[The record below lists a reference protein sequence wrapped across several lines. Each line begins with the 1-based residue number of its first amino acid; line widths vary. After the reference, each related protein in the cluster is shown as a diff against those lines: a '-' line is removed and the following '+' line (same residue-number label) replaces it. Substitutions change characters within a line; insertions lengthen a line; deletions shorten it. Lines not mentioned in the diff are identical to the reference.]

1 MTSTD
6 SPSGAPAGAADGAG
20 PATGPSV
27 SVVICVYTE
36 DRWDDIVASVASV
49 REQSRPALEI
59 LVVVDHNPA
68 LLRRLAKQ
76 FGDDGCAGDGVR
88 VLANAGPRGLSAGRN
103 TGIAASSGEVI
114 AFLDDD
120 AVAERDWLRHF
131 AEAYADPR
139 VMAVGGRTR
148 PVWASRRRP
157 AWFPE
162 ELDWAVGCTYRGLP
176 PGRVR
181 VRNVLGGNASFR
193 RSAFELAGGFASGIG
208 RDGNRLPLG
217 CEETE
222 LCIRLTRAVPGAVL
236 LIDDRSVIHHRVPA
250 ARERFGYLWT
260 RSYAEGLS
268 KALVTRSV
276 GAQKGLASERRY
288 TTRVLPAGVARG
300 LRDAL
305 LGRPGG
311 AGRAGAIVA
320 GLTAA
325 TCGYAVGTLRAR
337 RSGGRYAV
345 AAAGEPAGLRPAKEA
360 GA

>member
-1 MTSTD
+1 M
-6 SPSGAPAGAADGAG
+6 
-20 PATGPSV
+20 
-27 SVVICVYTE
+27 VICVYTE
-36 DRWDDIVASVASV
+36 DRWGDILAAVASV

-68 LLRRLAKQ
+68 LLRRLAKH

-103 TGIAASSGEVI
+103 TGIEASSGEIV

-148 PVWASRRRP
+148 PVWESRRRP
-157 AWFPE
+157 VWFPE
-162 ELDWAVGCTYRGLP
+162 EFDWAVGCTYRGLP

-193 RSAFELAGGFASGIG
+193 RSAFELVGGFADGIG
-208 RDGNRLPLG
+208 RDGHRLPLG
-217 CEETE
+217 GEETE
-222 LCIRLTRAVPGAVL
+222 LCIRLTRALPEAVL

-250 ARERFGYLWT
+250 ARERFRYLWT

-268 KALVTRSV
+268 KALVSRSV
-276 GAQKGLASERRY
+276 GAQAGLASERRY
-288 TTRVLPAGVARG
+288 STRVLPAGIARG
-300 LRDAL
+300 VRDAL

-311 AGRAGAIVA
+311 AARAGAILA

-325 TCGYAVGTLRAR
+325 TGGYAVGTLRAR

-345 AAAGEPAGLRPAKEA
+345 AAQEATGPRPPAGEAAS
-360 GA
+360 